1 MKLIE
6 LYKAAIDSLFTQL
19 RSIDKFMVKSDEQ
32 DIADLLS
39 NEKDKIEYQ
48 KKIDQMV
55 QQNIKQDTI
64 KIKNRNI
71 TISL

>member
-19 RSIDKFMVKSDEQ
+19 RSIDRFMVKSDEQ

-55 QQNIKQDTI
+55 RENIKQDTI